1 MNLFSCATAVPWLC
15 LCVCAACPVGILL
28 GFSSRGTMSVG
39 KSAAYN
45 VQPRLMYQTISG
57 VNGPLV
63 IVENVK
69 QPKFAEIV
77 TLTLKDG
84 TVRQGQVL
92 EVAGSRA
99 VVQVRTPY
107 IQRSQRYKF
116 DALPLNILVQLD

>member
-1 MNLFSCATAVPWLC
+1 MN
-15 LCVCAACPVGILL
+15 
-28 GFSSRGTMSVG
+28 
-39 KSAAYN
+39 KSKNDKYN

-77 TLTLKDG
+77 NLTLKDG
-84 TVRQGQVL
+84 SQRQGQVL

-99 VVQVRTPY
+99 VVQVWSFFFLYY
-107 IQRSQRYKF
+107 IPF
-116 DALPLNILVQLD
+116 LLPKTMRR

>member
-1 MNLFSCATAVPWLC
+1 
-15 LCVCAACPVGILL
+15 
-28 GFSSRGTMSVG
+28 MSVG
-39 KSAAYN
+39 TSAAYH

-99 VVQVRTPY
+99 VVQVLMH
-107 IQRSQRYKF
+107 IF
-116 DALPLNILVQLD
+116 FVFVH

>member
-1 MNLFSCATAVPWLC
+1 MHESVSLRCCCPRLG

-28 GFSSRGTMSVG
+28 GFSRGTMSVG
-39 KSAAYN
+39 RSAAYN

-99 VVQVRTPY
+99 VVQVRIEKGP
-107 IQRSQRYKF
+107 
-116 DALPLNILVQLD
+116 

>member
-1 MNLFSCATAVPWLC
+1 
-15 LCVCAACPVGILL
+15 
-28 GFSSRGTMSVG
+28 MSVG
-39 KSAAYN
+39 RSAAYN

-99 VVQVRTPY
+99 VVQVRIEKGP
-107 IQRSQRYKF
+107 
-116 DALPLNILVQLD
+116 